1 MVWGCWF
8 VGVFVVKNGFFWGGA
23 IFFVKV
29 AKDAWDN
36 PGCEWMPVEVC
47 SRCCTGKEGVG
58 KRAERKSLLWANNKV
73 VIKNCDVMVMVCACC
88 LLDKSETKKISSQ
101 GGFTPSMKIVR
112 SYRPCVTIL
121 VLPLLL

>member
-73 VIKNCDVMVMVCACC
+73 VKKIVMQWLCAC
-88 LLDKSETKKISSQ
+88 LSNKSETHISSLELL
-101 GGFTPSMKIVR
+101 SLL
-112 SYRPCVTIL
+112 C
-121 VLPLLL
+121 PLKLI

>member
-58 KRAERKSLLWANNKV
+58 KRAERKSLLWANNEV
-73 VIKNCDVMVMVCACC
+73 VIKIVMQWLCAC
-88 LLDKSETKKISSQ
+88 LLLWTKAKPIWKISSQ
-101 GGFTPSMKIVR
+101 RELSPSPAR
-112 SYRPCVTIL
+112 YGRFGHIL
-121 VLPLLL
+121 NIR

>member
-58 KRAERKSLLWANNKV
+58 KRAERKSLLWANNEV
-73 VIKNCDVMVMVCACC
+73 VIKIVM
-88 LLDKSETKKISSQ
+88 
-101 GGFTPSMKIVR
+101 
-112 SYRPCVTIL
+112 
-121 VLPLLL
+121 

>member
-73 VIKNCDVMVMVCACC
+73 VKKIVMQWLCACVC
-88 LLDKSETKKISSQ
+88 CWVPGKAKPINRKFQARRSFPPR
-101 GGFTPSMKIVR
+101 GFPRLSG
-112 SYRPCVTIL
+112 
-121 VLPLLL
+121 